1 MQAASFDPL
10 FEDWSTRLED
20 PNKVTSR
27 SAKIVAARAQ
37 SLVEDWDIAAALV
50 RAVLLATHGAKGL
63 RFRSHFQEDDAPET
77 TEQER
82 TSRRLI
88 EGAIRSR
95 PDIDAGGTMT
105 RRKLERMQDW
115 YATVM
120 GDGYLVRVNQ
130 GVSRWRLVH
139 PFRVRNPKGKTND
152 EQWQDGHEFGSD
164 GRPVAIWVDPN
175 RSSDL
180 SMPASDPVRV
190 PWTSPDGTRNVS
202 HRKRWDIPGSV
213 RGLSSFAPLMLP
225 ARMLQGVSEAY
236 VAAKRVQAQIPLLM
250 KVPDVEKAREQYRG
264 SRLANLLMGPQSEI
278 TVMQWKFDGAD
289 YQAFTDTELRSMCAA
304 IGIPWEL
311 VLNDHSA
318 KSGASARS
326 MWQSFYQ
333 QADEWQLD
341 HAEQTS
347 AVIDEGIVR
356 ERQITDPIP
365 GLTDDWT
372 RNMAGVYQGPARIMP
387 DPLKEAQAAEM
398 WDKMDRS
405 RSSAFADQGWDYRE
419 EVMQSTQED
428 SLKDAQQASATS
440 KRTAADAAFVARV
453 KAANEQTTVANV
465 DGLSWPIV
473 IAASGSESAPGAFL
487 SALSKQPDAPQPDPA
502 NPRPDADDPEDDQTA
517 PADAS
522 ARVDIRAHQ
531 LAMAAAGAPR
541 TEIHLPFNIPAAAP
555 PTVVNNVSAAPA
567 TVTVQPAVAQPA
579 DIHIHAAEQSPPVV
593 NVQVPQQAAPIVM
606 ATASSPEVH
615 VHIPEPKPRRQRA
628 VEQKDGSVI
637 LEDVG

>member
-1 MQAASFDPL
+1 MQAASYDPL

-27 SAKIVAARAQ
+27 SARLVAARAQ

-63 RFRSHFQEDDAPET
+63 RFRSHFQSDDAPET

-82 TSRRLI
+82 AARRLI
-88 EGAIRSR
+88 EASIRAR
-95 PDIDAGGTMT
+95 PDLDASGTMT

-115 YATVM
+115 YAIVM

-152 EQWQDGHEFGSD
+152 EQWQDGHEFGAD
-164 GRPVAIWVDPN
+164 GRLVAIWVDSN
-175 RSSDL
+175 RASDL
-180 SMPASDPVRV
+180 SLPASDPVRI

-250 KVPDVEKAREQYRG
+250 EVPDVEKAREQYRG
-264 SRLANLLMGPQSEI
+264 SRLANLLMGPQSKI
-278 TVMQWKFDGAD
+278 SVMQWKFEGDD

-304 IGIPWEL
+304 VGIPWEL

-387 DPLKEAQAAEM
+387 DPMKEAQAAEV
-398 WDKMDRS
+398 WDGLNRS

-419 EVMQSTQED
+419 EVMQKSQDNALDE
-428 SLKDAQQASATS
+428 AQSVMPEPEQP
-440 KRTAADAAFVARV
+440 AAAPMP
-453 KAANEQTTVANV
+453 EQ
-465 DGLSWPIV
+465 P
-473 IAASGSESAPGAFL
+473 E
-487 SALSKQPDAPQPDPA
+487 
-502 NPRPDADDPEDDQTA
+502 PDADDPEDAQ
-517 PADAS
+517 PEQADAM
-522 ARVDIRAHQ
+522 AKDTDMRASDVVEIVR
-531 LAMAAAGAPR
+531 AMAASREPAQSQPVQIIQRMEVGADSAKILG
-541 TEIHLPFNIPAAAP
+541 EAIAANMP
-555 PTVVNNVSAAPA
+555 
-567 TVTVQPAVAQPA
+567 Q
-579 DIHIHAAEQSPPVV
+579 HAAPVV
-593 NVQVPQQAAPIVM
+593 NVAAPSVTVEAARVEIPPAQVTVNVPQQAAPVVM
-606 ATASSPEVH
+606 AAAQPAPVIHVH
-615 VHIPEPKPRRQRA
+615 VPEQKPRKQRA

-637 LEDVG
+637 LEDIPQE

>member
-1 MQAASFDPL
+1 MQAASHDPL

-37 SLVEDWDIAAALV
+37 ALVEDWDIAAALV

-82 TSRRLI
+82 TARRLI

-105 RRKLERMQDW
+105 RRKLERQQDW
-115 YATVM
+115 HAMVM
-120 GDGYLVRVNQ
+120 GDGYLVRVDQ
-130 GVSRWRLVH
+130 GISRWRLVH
-139 PFRVRNPKGKTND
+139 PFRVRNPKCHTND
-152 EQWQDGHEFGSD
+152 ERWQDGHEFGAD
-164 GRPVAIWVDPN
+164 GRPVALWVDSA
-175 RSSDL
+175 RASDL
-180 SMPASDPVRV
+180 TLPASDPVRI

-202 HRKRWDIPGSV
+202 HRKRWEIPGSV

-250 KVPDVEKAREQYRG
+250 KVPDIEKAREQYRG

-278 TVMQWKFDGAD
+278 QVLQWKFEGAD
-289 YQAFTDTELRSMCAA
+289 YQAFTDTELRSICAA
-304 IGIPWEL
+304 MGIPWEL

-347 AVIDEGIVR
+347 RPIDESIVR
-356 ERQITDPIP
+356 ERQIAAPIP
-365 GLTDDWT
+365 GLTDDWN

-387 DPLKEAQAAEM
+387 DPMKEAQAAEV
-398 WDKMDRS
+398 WDRLNRS

-419 EVMQSTQED
+419 EVMQNSQDNELDEAQGVEPEPEQPTAPMPAEPTEPD
-428 SLKDAQQASATS
+428 DADEPKDDQPEQ
-440 KRTAADAAFVARV
+440 ADAMAKDDDMRASDVVKIVQAMTARESQPV
-453 KAANEQTTVANV
+453 QIIQRMEVGADSAKILGEAIAANM
-465 DGLSWPIV
+465 
-473 IAASGSESAPGAFL
+473 
-487 SALSKQPDAPQPDPA
+487 PQ
-502 NPRPDADDPEDDQTA
+502 
-517 PADAS
+517 
-522 ARVDIRAHQ
+522 
-531 LAMAAAGAPR
+531 
-541 TEIHLPFNIPAAAP
+541 
-555 PTVVNNVSAAPA
+555 
-567 TVTVQPAVAQPA
+567 
-579 DIHIHAAEQSPPVV
+579 HAAPVV
-593 NVQVPQQAAPIVM
+593 NVAAPSVTVEAAQVSVPAPVVTVNVPQQAAPVVM
-606 ATASSPEVH
+606 TAAQPAPVVH
-615 VHIPEPKPRRQRA
+615 VHVPEQKPRKQRA

-637 LEDVG
+637 LEDVE

>member
-37 SLVEDWDIAAALV
+37 ALVEDWDIAAALV

-82 TSRRLI
+82 TARRLI

-120 GDGYLVRVNQ
+120 GDGYLVRVDQ

-139 PFRVRNPKGKTND
+139 PFRVRNPKGHTND
-152 EQWQDGHEFGSD
+152 ERWQDGHEFGAD
-164 GRPVAIWVDPN
+164 GRPVALWIDSA
-175 RSSDL
+175 RASDL
-180 SMPASDPVRV
+180 TLPASDPVRI

-202 HRKRWDIPGSV
+202 HRKRWEIPGSV

-264 SRLANLLMGPQSEI
+264 SRLANLLMGPNSEI
-278 TVMQWKFDGAD
+278 QVLQWKFEGAD
-289 YQAFTDTELRSMCAA
+289 YQAFTDTELRSICAA
-304 IGIPWEL
+304 MGIPWEL

-347 AVIDEGIVR
+347 RPIDESIIR

-365 GLTDDWT
+365 GLTDDWN

-387 DPLKEAQAAEM
+387 DPMKEAQAAEV
-398 WDKMDRS
+398 WDRLNRS

-419 EVMQSTQED
+419 EVMQKSQDNELD
-428 SLKDAQQASATS
+428 EAQGVEPEPEQP
-440 KRTAADAAFVARV
+440 TA
-453 KAANEQTTVANV
+453 
-465 DGLSWPIV
+465 PM
-473 IAASGSESAPGAFL
+473 
-487 SALSKQPDAPQPDPA
+487 PA
-502 NPRPDADDPEDDQTA
+502 EPTEPDADDPEDDKPEQADAMALAEIHAMQVEVARAGAPQIVINNPAPVINATMPTA
-517 PADAS
+517 PAPTVNVTA
-522 ARVDIRAHQ
+522 
-531 LAMAAAGAPR
+531 
-541 TEIHLPFNIPAAAP
+541 TAAAP
-555 PTVVNNVSAAPA
+555 DVHYHAPEQAAPSVTINVPEHPA
-567 TVTVQPAVAQPA
+567 PSVTV
-579 DIHIHAAEQSPPVV
+579 
-593 NVQVPQQAAPIVM
+593 NVPQQAAPVIM
-606 ATASSPEVH
+606 ATASAPAVH
-615 VHIPEPKPRRQRA
+615 VHVPEQKPRRQRA
-628 VEQKDGSVI
+628 VEQNDGSVI
-637 LEDVG
+637 LEDVPE

>member
-1 MQAASFDPL
+1 MQAASYDPL

-37 SLVEDWDIAAALV
+37 ALVEDWDIAAALV

-82 TSRRLI
+82 TARRLI

-120 GDGYLVRVNQ
+120 GDGYLVRVDQ

-139 PFRVRNPKGKTND
+139 PLRVRNPKGKTND
-152 EQWQDGHEFGSD
+152 ERWQDGHEFGAD
-164 GRPVAIWVDPN
+164 GRPVALWVDSA
-175 RSSDL
+175 RTSDL
-180 SMPASDPVRV
+180 SLPATDAVRI
-190 PWTSPDGTRNVS
+190 PWTAPDGTRNVS
-202 HRKRWDIPGSV
+202 HRKRWEIPGSV

-264 SRLANLLMGPQSEI
+264 SRLANLLMGPNSEI
-278 TVMQWKFDGAD
+278 QVLQWKFEGAD
-289 YQAFTDTELRSMCAA
+289 YQAFTDTELRSICAA
-304 IGIPWEL
+304 MGIPWEL

-347 AVIDEGIVR
+347 RPIDESIIR
-356 ERQITDPIP
+356 ERQIADPIP
-365 GLTDDWT
+365 GLTDDWN

-387 DPLKEAQAAEM
+387 DPLKEAQAADT
-398 WDKMDRS
+398 WDKLNRS

-419 EVMQSTQED
+419 EVMQKSQDNELD
-428 SLKDAQQASATS
+428 EAQG
-440 KRTAADAAFVARV
+440 VEPEP
-453 KAANEQTTVANV
+453 EQPTT
-465 DGLSWPIV
+465 P
-473 IAASGSESAPGAFL
+473 P
-487 SALSKQPDAPQPDPA
+487 PA
-502 NPRPDADDPEDDQTA
+502 EPAEPDADDPEDDQSEQ
-517 PADAS
+517 ADAM
-522 ARVDIRAHQ
+522 ARADIRAHQ
-531 LAMAAAGAPR
+531 LAMATASAPR
-541 TEIHLPFNIPAAAP
+541 TEIHLPLNLPATQPPTVVNHVSAAPAAVTVNATA
-555 PTVVNNVSAAPA
+555 PTVVNNVNPTPVTIEAAKVDVPA
-567 TVTVQPAVAQPA
+567 AQVTIQIATPDVDSFRRSETYLTGQIARAVA
-579 DIHIHAAEQSPPVV
+579 
-593 NVQVPQQAAPIVM
+593 
-606 ATASSPEVH
+606 
-615 VHIPEPKPRRQRA
+615 RGQR
-628 VEQKDGSVI
+628 G
-637 LEDVG
+637 L

>member
-1 MQAASFDPL
+1 MQAASYDPL

-37 SLVEDWDIAAALV
+37 ALVEDWDIAAALV

-82 TSRRLI
+82 TARRLI

-120 GDGYLVRVNQ
+120 GDGYLVRVDQ
-130 GVSRWRLVH
+130 GISRWRLVH

-152 EQWQDGHEFGSD
+152 ERWQDGHEFGAD
-164 GRPVAIWVDPN
+164 GRPVALWVDSA
-175 RSSDL
+175 RASDL
-180 SMPASDPVRV
+180 SLPATDPVRI

-202 HRKRWDIPGSV
+202 HRKRWEIPGSV

-264 SRLANLLMGPQSEI
+264 SRLANLLMGPNSEI
-278 TVMQWKFDGAD
+278 QVLQWKFEGAD
-289 YQAFTDTELRSMCAA
+289 YQAFTDTELRSICAA
-304 IGIPWEL
+304 MGIPWEL

-347 AVIDEGIVR
+347 RPIDESIIR
-356 ERQITDPIP
+356 ERQIADPIP
-365 GLTDDWT
+365 GLTDDWN

-387 DPLKEAQAAEM
+387 DPLKEAQAAET
-398 WDKMDRS
+398 WDKLNRS

-419 EVMQSTQED
+419 EVMQKSQDNELD
-428 SLKDAQQASATS
+428 EAQGVEPEPEQP
-440 KRTAADAAFVARV
+440 TAPMPA
-453 KAANEQTTVANV
+453 EQT
-465 DGLSWPIV
+465 
-473 IAASGSESAPGAFL
+473 E
-487 SALSKQPDAPQPDPA
+487 
-502 NPRPDADDPEDDQTA
+502 PDADDPEDDQ
-517 PADAS
+517 PEQADAM
-522 ARVDIRAHQ
+522 ARADLRAHQ
-531 LAMAAAGAPR
+531 LAMAAAAAPR
-541 TEIHLPFNIPAAAP
+541 TEIHLPLNLPAAQP

-567 TVTVQPAVAQPA
+567 AVTVNSTAPT
-579 DIHIHAAEQSPPVV
+579 V
-593 NVQVPQQAAPIVM
+593 NVAPASVTVEAAKVDVPAAQVTVNVPQQAAPIVM
-606 ATASSPEVH
+606 ATASAPAVH
-615 VHIPEPKPRRQRA
+615 VHIPEQKPRKQRA

-637 LEDVG
+637 LEDIE

>member
-1 MQAASFDPL
+1 MQAASHDPL

-27 SAKIVAARAQ
+27 SARLVAARAQ

-63 RFRSHFQEDDAPET
+63 RFRSHFQSDDAPDT

-82 TSRRLI
+82 TARRLI
-88 EGAIRSR
+88 EGAIRAR
-95 PDIDAGGTMT
+95 PDIDASGTMS

-115 YATVM
+115 YAFVM
-120 GDGYLVRVNQ
+120 GDGYLVRVDQ

-152 EQWQDGHEFGSD
+152 ERWQDGHEFGAD
-164 GRPVAIWVDPN
+164 GRPVAIWVDSN
-175 RSSDL
+175 RASDL
-180 SMPASDPVRV
+180 TLPASDPVRI

-250 KVPDVEKAREQYRG
+250 KVPDVDKAREQYRG

-278 TVMQWKFDGAD
+278 SVMQWKFEGAD
-289 YQAFTDTELRSMCAA
+289 YSAFTDTEIRSMCAA
-304 IGIPWEL
+304 VGPPWEL

-347 AVIDEGIVR
+347 VVIDEGTVR
-356 ERQITDPIP
+356 ERQIIDPIP

-372 RNMAGVYQGPARIMP
+372 RNMVGVYQGPARIMP
-387 DPLKEAQAAEM
+387 DPVKEAQAAET
-398 WDKMDRS
+398 WDKLNRS

-419 EVMQSTQED
+419 EVMQKSQDTALDE
-428 SLKDAQQASATS
+428 AQGVSP
-440 KRTAADAAFVARV
+440 
-453 KAANEQTTVANV
+453 E
-465 DGLSWPIV
+465 P
-473 IAASGSESAPGAFL
+473 E
-487 SALSKQPDAPQPDPA
+487 PQPATPDEAPADPA
-502 NPRPDADDPEDDQTA
+502 GPEDDQ
-517 PADAS
+517 PK
-522 ARVDIRAHQ
+522 Q
-531 LAMAAAGAPR
+531 AAA
-541 TEIHLPFNIPAAAP
+541 
-555 PTVVNNVSAAPA
+555 
-567 TVTVQPAVAQPA
+567 
-579 DIHIHAAEQSPPVV
+579 
-593 NVQVPQQAAPIVM
+593 
-606 ATASSPEVH
+606 
-615 VHIPEPKPRRQRA
+615 KP
-628 VEQKDGSVI
+628 
-637 LEDVG
+637 

>member
-1 MQAASFDPL
+1 MQAASYDPL

-27 SAKIVAARAQ
+27 SARLVAARAQ

-63 RFRSHFQEDDAPET
+63 RFRSHFQSDDAPET
-77 TEQER
+77 TERER
-82 TSRRLI
+82 NARRLI
-88 EGAIRSR
+88 EGAIRAR
-95 PDIDAGGTMT
+95 PDIDASGTMT
-105 RRKLERMQDW
+105 RRKQERTQDW
-115 YATVM
+115 YAAVM
-120 GDGYLVRVNQ
+120 GDGYLVRVDQ
-130 GVSRWRLVH
+130 GVSRWRLIH
-139 PFRVRNPKGKTND
+139 PFRVRNPKGKTNN
-152 EQWQDGHEFGSD
+152 ERWQDGHEFGAD
-164 GRPVAIWVDPN
+164 GRPVALWVDSQ
-175 RSSDL
+175 RASDL
-180 SMPASDPVRV
+180 SLPASDPIRI

-213 RGLSSFAPLMLP
+213 RGLSIFAPLMLP

-278 TVMQWKFDGAD
+278 SVMQWKFEGND

-304 IGIPWEL
+304 VGIPWEL

-341 HAEQTS
+341 HAEQSS
-347 AVIDEGIVR
+347 AVIDESIVR

-398 WDKMDRS
+398 WDRMDRS

-428 SLKDAQQASATS
+428 SLKDAQQASATA

-453 KAANEQTTVANV
+453 KAADDQTKSAAV

-473 IAASGSESAPGAFL
+473 IAASGAESAPGAFL
-487 SALSKQPDAPQPDPA
+487 SALSKQSEPAPAVPA
-502 NPRPDADDPEDDQTA
+502 EPARDDPEDDAPEQASVADGDTA
-517 PADAS
+517 G
-522 ARVDIRAHQ
+522 R
-531 LAMAAAGAPR
+531 
-541 TEIHLPFNIPAAAP
+541 
-555 PTVVNNVSAAPA
+555 
-567 TVTVQPAVAQPA
+567 
-579 DIHIHAAEQSPPVV
+579 
-593 NVQVPQQAAPIVM
+593 
-606 ATASSPEVH
+606 
-615 VHIPEPKPRRQRA
+615 
-628 VEQKDGSVI
+628 
-637 LEDVG
+637 